1 MGIEPKFNM
10 SDINSY
16 LQKRLDTLDGLMI
29 INLNF
34 LGMECV
40 NLAKSLD
47 TYTDRTG
54 NLRNSIGYVVV
65 KHGNVVSSV
74 FEEGKRGPDFDSKEV
89 PGERV
94 GEIFAKSLAKD
105 FKNGY
110 AVIVVAGME
119 YASYIEDVKHLDVI
133 APAQAFAKTRINQ
146 IAQSIVNSMRAA
158 KW

>member
-10 SDINSY
+10 SDINNY

-29 INLNF
+29 RNLNY

-65 KHGNVVSSV
+65 KHGNVISSV
-74 FEEGKRGPDFDSKEV
+74 FEAGERGPDYDSKET

-94 GEIFAKSLAKD
+94 GEILAKD
-105 FKNGY
+105 LAKDYSNGY

-133 APAQAFAKTRINQ
+133 RPAQSLARNRIKQ
-146 IAQSIVNSMRAA
+146 IAQSIVSSMRKAQ
-158 KW
+158 W

>member
-1 MGIEPKFNM
+1 MGIEPRFNM

-16 LQKRLDTLDGLMI
+16 LQKRLDTLDGLMLR
-29 INLNF
+29 NLNY

-74 FEEGKRGPDFDSKEV
+74 FEEGSRGPDYNSQET
-89 PGERV
+89 PGEVV
-94 GEIFAKSLAKD
+94 GEAFAKSLAKE
-105 FKNGY
+105 FGNGY

-119 YASYIEDVKHLDVI
+119 YASYVEDVKHLDVI
-133 APAQAFAKTRINQ
+133 APAKSFAQTRINQ

-158 KW
+158 RW